1 MKKLFNLHLIFA
13 IILVNSC
20 QSNYNDSQI
29 DQASISFPSFNNSDP
44 EKDAMRAK
52 KGDEVLIIVNYVND
66 ESKAEYEKFMKEIFF
81 EVLSKSENP
90 RTQEEYKKTRWLT
103 PTEKNINNTWTYVF
117 IMDPVVSGSEYNIH
131 TLLKEKYSEGEA
143 NLLMEQYI
151 SFMSSTPDLH
161 SLYQTQH

>member
-66 ESKAEYEKFMKEIFF
+66 ESKAEYNNPICNCIVRIIKQ
-81 EVLSKSENP
+81 KSA
-90 RTQEEYKKTRWLT
+90 
-103 PTEKNINNTWTYVF
+103 
-117 IMDPVVSGSEYNIH
+117 S
-131 TLLKEKYSEGEA
+131 
-143 NLLMEQYI
+143 
-151 SFMSSTPDLH
+151 
-161 SLYQTQH
+161 